1 MRSLG
6 LKNIKAF
13 KDTGDIKLAPLTI
26 FVGQNSCGKSSFIR
40 FPVVLSQ
47 SFNDESSAICLH
59 SNQPGTID
67 YGNFEDV
74 LHQHKGNSFSFS
86 FSERYI
92 YLLGSPKNS
101 SPRFRDLQDLKTDC
115 MVRSTITFTRSKG
128 QKANEIYI
136 GKYDIDFD
144 GGLAYSFVYSKGTY
158 ALSIKKMIEKG
169 EIKEVDYCFS
179 IKQQRPM
186 LLRDPI
192 SEARYSILLK
202 DKILEGII
210 NAYFPKEEGLF
221 EAAKKAINDE
231 SNRLPFDVDP
241 DPDFYDK
248 AYKLTRK
255 QSQMIKTMYNAG
267 CQAFEIQRQM
277 NRQLYFDIQNLHY
290 IGPFRNNPQ
299 RIYRRDESVTNLVGH
314 SGEYASDMLIND
326 YISQGK
332 LTESVSKWFLDS
344 FGYSIQLHELKYN
357 NIGSGYYQIVLQESN
372 STEERNIMDVGYG
385 ISQVLPIVIQFAEA
399 TIDEKALRRNSD
411 NEFFVIEQPELH
423 LHPAAQAKLANLFVR
438 ALLNGKALHRRILI
452 ETHSEHL
459 IRALQVMIA
468 DPNCFIN
475 NKMVKIY
482 YVDKDGEGE
491 SYIKEM
497 EITEEGQFVE
507 EWPSGFFDKSFEL
520 SRALLKAISLR
531 KQDGK

>member
-1 MRSLG
+1 
-6 LKNIKAF
+6 
-13 KDTGDIKLAPLTI
+13 
-26 FVGQNSCGKSSFIR
+26 
-40 FPVVLSQ
+40 
-47 SFNDESSAICLH
+47 
-59 SNQPGTID
+59 
-67 YGNFEDV
+67 
-74 LHQHKGNSFSFS
+74 
-86 FSERYI
+86 
-92 YLLGSPKNS
+92 
-101 SPRFRDLQDLKTDC
+101 
-115 MVRSTITFTRSKG
+115 MV
-128 QKANEIYI
+128 
-136 GKYDIDFD
+136 
-144 GGLAYSFVYSKGTY
+144 
-158 ALSIKKMIEKG
+158 
-169 EIKEVDYCFS
+169 
-179 IKQQRPM
+179 
-186 LLRDPI
+186 
-192 SEARYSILLK
+192 
-202 DKILEGII
+202 
-210 NAYFPKEEGLF
+210 
-221 EAAKKAINDE
+221 
-231 SNRLPFDVDP
+231 
-241 DPDFYDK
+241 
-248 AYKLTRK
+248 
-255 QSQMIKTMYNAG
+255 
-267 CQAFEIQRQM
+267 
-277 NRQLYFDIQNLHY
+277 
-290 IGPFRNNPQ
+290 
-299 RIYRRDESVTNLVGH
+299 
-314 SGEYASDMLIND
+314 
-326 YISQGK
+326 
-332 LTESVSKWFLDS
+332 

-357 NIGSGYYQIVLQESN
+357 NTGSGYYQIVLQESN